1 MVVLMKSV
9 IFLNKC
15 QVRILKEAGID
26 ISRITDAVLAEKL
39 SATDYRSI
47 KKVSEGLQYRD
58 NLLYKYGFRIN
69 RNVDELVPDQEY
81 VKSISDNLPL
91 NAVCT
96 DVNTII
102 IWEET
107 NQDNSNNMFKAS
119 ILNIVKAM
127 SKVLLHND
135 LTKTKQFE
143 LCFMNY

>member
-1 MVVLMKSV
+1 
-9 IFLNKC
+9 
-15 QVRILKEAGID
+15 
-26 ISRITDAVLAEKL
+26 
-39 SATDYRSI
+39 
-47 KKVSEGLQYRD
+47 
-58 NLLYKYGFRIN
+58 
-69 RNVDELVPDQEY
+69 VPDQEY